1 MEKIDEVK
9 GRKISLDV
17 TNANLLA
24 IFILLI
30 VALILIVPFFL
41 IWHND
46 LVCSIDV
53 FFVRIF
59 DRIIDVVDGYLGEM
73 TSSASIFLGAI
84 IIFLVFEV
92 LFLGILF
99 IGGGLY
105 VLIGAITL
113 ACYAENGWK
122 SVEFGFKKLLSP
134 YCRCIEPLNVRHFMM
149 STSMPVIILGI
160 IPAIVSLC
168 IGSVVFLV
176 WAIPFITSGW
186 VDIYIT
192 FKLAKEDKNAKVID
206 IKAKDKMGVYILED

>member
-1 MEKIDEVK
+1 M
-9 GRKISLDV
+9 
-17 TNANLLA
+17 LA

-53 FFVRIF
+53 FF

-73 TSSASIFLGAI
+73 TSSASIFLGVI
-84 IIFLVFEV
+84 IIFLVVEV
-92 LFLGILF
+92 LFIGILF

-105 VLIGAITL
+105 VLISAITL

-122 SVEFGFKKLLSP
+122 SVEFGFKKLLTP

-168 IGSVVFLV
+168 IGSVVLLV
-176 WAIPFITSGW
+176 WAILFITSGW
-186 VDIYIT
+186 GDIYIT

-206 IKAKDKMGVYILED
+206 IKAKDEMGVYILED

>member
-46 LVCSIDV
+46 LVSSIDV
-53 FFVRIF
+53 FF

-73 TSSASIFLGAI
+73 TSSASIFLGVI

-92 LFLGILF
+92 LFLGVLF
-99 IGGGLY
+99 IGVGLY

-168 IGSVVFLV
+168 IGSVVLLV
-176 WAIPFITSGW
+176 WAILFITSGW
-186 VDIYIT
+186 GDIYIT

-206 IKAKDKMGVYILED
+206 IKAKDEMGVYILED

>member
-30 VALILIVPFFL
+30 VALILVVPFFL

-53 FFVRIF
+53 FF

-73 TSSASIFLGAI
+73 TSSASIFLGVI

-99 IGGGLY
+99 IGVGLY

-168 IGSVVFLV
+168 IGSVVLLV
-176 WAIPFITSGW
+176 WAILFITSGW
-186 VDIYIT
+186 GDIYIT

-206 IKAKDKMGVYILED
+206 IKAKDEMGVYILED

>member
-53 FFVRIF
+53 FF

-73 TSSASIFLGAI
+73 TSSASIFLGVI

-99 IGGGLY
+99 IGVGLY
-105 VLIGAITL
+105 VLIGAITV

-168 IGSVVFLV
+168 IGSVVLLV
-176 WAIPFITSGW
+176 WAILFITSGW
-186 VDIYIT
+186 GDIYIT

-206 IKAKDKMGVYILED
+206 IKAKDEMGVYILED

>member
-1 MEKIDEVK
+1 MEKIDEIK

-30 VALILIVPFFL
+30 VALILVVPFFL

-46 LVCSIDV
+46 LVSSIDV
-53 FFVRIF
+53 FF
-59 DRIIDVVDGYLGEM
+59 DRIIDVVYGYLGEM
-73 TSSASIFLGAI
+73 TSSASIFLGFI
-84 IIFLVFEV
+84 IKFLVFVV

-99 IGGGLY
+99 IGVGLY

-168 IGSVVFLV
+168 IGSVVLLV
-176 WAIPFITSGW
+176 WAILFITSGW
-186 VDIYIT
+186 GDIYIT

-206 IKAKDKMGVYILED
+206 IKAKDEMGVYILED

>member
-1 MEKIDEVK
+1 MEKIDEIK

-17 TNANLLA
+17 TNANFLA

-53 FFVRIF
+53 FF

-84 IIFLVFEV
+84 IIFLVVEV
-92 LFLGILF
+92 LFIGILF

-105 VLIGAITL
+105 VLISAITL

-122 SVEFGFKKLLSP
+122 SVEFGFKKLLTP

-168 IGSVVFLV
+168 IGSVVLLV
-176 WAIPFITSGW
+176 WAILFITSGW
-186 VDIYIT
+186 GDIYIT

-206 IKAKDKMGVYILED
+206 IKAKDEMGVYILED

>member
-17 TNANLLA
+17 TNANFLA

-53 FFVRIF
+53 FF

-73 TSSASIFLGAI
+73 TSSASIFLGVI
-84 IIFLVFEV
+84 IIFLVVEV

-99 IGGGLY
+99 IGVGLY

-168 IGSVVFLV
+168 IGSVVLLV
-176 WAIPFITSGW
+176 WAILFITSGW
-186 VDIYIT
+186 GDIYIT

-206 IKAKDKMGVYILED
+206 IKAKDEMGVYILED

>member
-46 LVCSIDV
+46 LVSSIDV
-53 FFVRIF
+53 FF

-73 TSSASIFLGAI
+73 TSSASIFLGVI

-92 LFLGILF
+92 LFLGVLF
-99 IGGGLY
+99 IGVGLY

-206 IKAKDKMGVYILED
+206 IKAKDEMGVYILED

>member
-1 MEKIDEVK
+1 MEKIDEIK

-30 VALILIVPFFL
+30 VALILVVPFFL

-53 FFVRIF
+53 FF

-73 TSSASIFLGAI
+73 TSSASIFLEAI

-92 LFLGILF
+92 LFIGIFF
-99 IGGGLY
+99 IGVGLY
-105 VLIGAITL
+105 VLISAITL

-122 SVEFGFKKLLSP
+122 SVEFGFKKLLTP

-168 IGSVVFLV
+168 IGSVVLLV
-176 WAIPFITSGW
+176 WAILFITSGW
-186 VDIYIT
+186 GDIYFT

-206 IKAKDKMGVYILED
+206 IKAKDEMGVYILED

>member
-46 LVCSIDV
+46 LVSSIDV
-53 FFVRIF
+53 FF

-73 TSSASIFLGAI
+73 TSSASIFLGVI

-99 IGGGLY
+99 IGVGLY

-168 IGSVVFLV
+168 IGSVVLLV
-176 WAIPFITSGW
+176 WAILFITSGW
-186 VDIYIT
+186 GDIYIT

-206 IKAKDKMGVYILED
+206 IKAKDEMGVYILED

>member
-46 LVCSIDV
+46 LVSSIDV
-53 FFVRIF
+53 FF

-73 TSSASIFLGAI
+73 TSSASIFLGVI

-92 LFLGILF
+92 LFLGVLF
-99 IGGGLY
+99 IGVGLY

-168 IGSVVFLV
+168 IGSVVLLV
-176 WAIPFITSGW
+176 WAILFITSGW
-186 VDIYIT
+186 GDIYIT
-192 FKLAKEDKNAKVID
+192 FKLAKEDKNAKIID
-206 IKAKDKMGVYILED
+206 IKAKDEMGVYILED

>member
-30 VALILIVPFFL
+30 VALILVIPFFL

-53 FFVRIF
+53 FF

-73 TSSASIFLGAI
+73 TSSASIFLGVI

-92 LFLGILF
+92 LFIGILF

-122 SVEFGFKKLLSP
+122 SVEFGFKKLLTP

-168 IGSVVFLV
+168 IGSVVLLV
-176 WAIPFITSGW
+176 WAILFITSGW
-186 VDIYIT
+186 GDIYIT

-206 IKAKDKMGVYILED
+206 IKAKDEMGVYILED

>member
-1 MEKIDEVK
+1 MEKIDEIK

-30 VALILIVPFFL
+30 VALILVVPFFL

-53 FFVRIF
+53 FF

-92 LFLGILF
+92 LFLGIFF

-105 VLIGAITL
+105 VLISAITL

-122 SVEFGFKKLLSP
+122 SVEFGFKKLLTP

-168 IGSVVFLV
+168 IGSVVLLV
-176 WAIPFITSGW
+176 WAILFITSGW
-186 VDIYIT
+186 GDIYIT

-206 IKAKDKMGVYILED
+206 IKAKDEMGVYILED

>member
-1 MEKIDEVK
+1 MEKIDEIK

-30 VALILIVPFFL
+30 VALILVVPFFL

-53 FFVRIF
+53 FF

-92 LFLGILF
+92 LFLGIFF

-105 VLIGAITL
+105 VLISAITL

-122 SVEFGFKKLLSP
+122 SVEFGFKKLLTP
-134 YCRCIEPLNVRHFMM
+134 YCRCKEPLNVRHFMM

-168 IGSVVFLV
+168 IGSVVLLV
-176 WAIPFITSGW
+176 WAILFITSGW
-186 VDIYIT
+186 GDIYIT

-206 IKAKDKMGVYILED
+206 IKAKDEMGVYILED

>member
-30 VALILIVPFFL
+30 VALILVVPFFL

-53 FFVRIF
+53 FF

-73 TSSASIFLGAI
+73 TSSASIFLGFI

-92 LFLGILF
+92 LGLGIFF

-105 VLIGAITL
+105 VLISAITL

-122 SVEFGFKKLLSP
+122 SVEFGFKKLLTP

-168 IGSVVFLV
+168 IGSVVLLV
-176 WAIPFITSGW
+176 WAILFITSGW
-186 VDIYIT
+186 GDIYIT

-206 IKAKDKMGVYILED
+206 IKAKDEMGVYILED

>member
-53 FFVRIF
+53 FF

-73 TSSASIFLGAI
+73 TSSASIFLGVI

-99 IGGGLY
+99 IGVGLY

-168 IGSVVFLV
+168 IGSVVLLV
-176 WAIPFITSGW
+176 WAILFITSGW
-186 VDIYIT
+186 GDIYIT

-206 IKAKDKMGVYILED
+206 IKAKDEMGVYILED